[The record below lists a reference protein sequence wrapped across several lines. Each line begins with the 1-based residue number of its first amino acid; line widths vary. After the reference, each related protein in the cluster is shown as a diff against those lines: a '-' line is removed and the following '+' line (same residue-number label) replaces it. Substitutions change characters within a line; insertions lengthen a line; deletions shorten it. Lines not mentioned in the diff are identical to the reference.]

1 MVVLIAIVVIVALI
15 VVWGIATYNRL
26 ITLRTRVK
34 NAWAQID
41 VQLKRRADLIPN
53 LVNTVKGYTSHERG
67 TLEDVIRA
75 RQQVIVASSPNEV
88 MAANNQLTGALRQ
101 LFAVAE
107 SYPDLK
113 ANENF
118 LRLQADLTD
127 TEDKI
132 SYMRQSYN
140 DCVMIYNTAICVVPS
155 VIIAKLFHF
164 QEAALYEVVGE
175 QREAPVVDFA
185 NLSTSSASPA
195 SAPQEAP
202 AASTELEAPK
212 TSPAPTPAVSTVQA
226 AASAPTAQAVPSTEE
241 NAKVWPPRQ
250 EIGMPQQAPNQ
261 ETSQP
266 FAGQQV
272 SSAPSAPTS
281 DTHEDFP
288 TK

>member
-1 MVVLIAIVVIVALI
+1 MVVLIAIVVIAALI
-15 VVWGIATYNRL
+15 MVWGIATYNRL

-53 LVNTVKGYTSHERG
+53 LVNTVKGYASHERG

-185 NLSTSSASPA
+185 NLSTSSPAPAPAPQGMPVTPAAPVSPTASPTPA
-195 SAPQEAP
+195 PSAPSVQAV
-202 AASTELEAPK
+202 
-212 TSPAPTPAVSTVQA
+212 APTPVTQA
-226 AASAPTAQAVPSTEE
+226 APGAEE

-272 SSAPSAPTS
+272 SSAPSAPAN